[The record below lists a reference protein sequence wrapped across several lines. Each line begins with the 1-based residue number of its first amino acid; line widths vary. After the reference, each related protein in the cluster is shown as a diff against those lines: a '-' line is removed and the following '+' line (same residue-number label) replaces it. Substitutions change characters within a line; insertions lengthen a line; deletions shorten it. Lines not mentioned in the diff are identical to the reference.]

1 MTKDI
6 HCYAP
11 VRSSLLMT
19 RLSGLLVS
27 LWLAGCTVGPDYERP
42 KMDLPGQYNT
52 DVPQSAASH
61 APQAEGE
68 SKATVA
74 VIENWWRLFNDPELD
89 RLEALALANNAD
101 LQMAV
106 ARIAQAQ
113 GMALQAGSAQYPS
126 LSLQG
131 SGTRA
136 SQGAAASPSGVDYL
150 DNNYQGSLGFSYEI
164 DLWGKVRRSVESA
177 DAQLK
182 ASLFDRDSVRL
193 VLEGSVAKA
202 YMNLRTLDAQIM
214 VTQHSI
220 HTRRETLRIAQ
231 AKLAGGLVSPLDINQ
246 ATATLASLQAT
257 QSELVRQRAIV
268 QNQLAVLTGVLDL
281 KIPAAGLDALPVPPV
296 PPAGLPSALL
306 EGRPDIR
313 KAEEQLVSANAQIGV
328 AKANFFPSFSLTG
341 LYGAQSVGFTDFIS
355 AGGTVWAAT
364 IGLTQPIFSGWR
376 LSGQLD
382 TAKGKQQEALANY
395 IRTVRI
401 AFAEVGDSMTS
412 VQQTLEGES
421 HLTRQVDASTKA
433 QQIAILRY
441 EAGYVDYLTV
451 LEAQRVANEASLAY
465 ARNRGSRLQASV
477 DLFRALGGGWQPE
490 IKR

>member
-1 MTKDI
+1 MTKRCS
-6 HCYAP
+6 HP
-11 VRSSLLMT
+11 MMKLSTSLLVAM
-19 RLSGLLVS
+19 LA
-27 LWLAGCTVGPDYERP
+27 AGCTVGPDYERP
-42 KMDLPGQYNT
+42 KMDLPGQYNA
-52 DVPQSAASH
+52 DVPQSSTSDATQS
-61 APQAEGE
+61 QVE

-74 VIENWWRLFNDPELD
+74 IIANWWTLFNDPELN
-89 RLEALALANNAD
+89 RLESLALTNNAD

-113 GMALQAGSAQYPS
+113 GLALQAGSAQYPS
-126 LSLQG
+126 LSLEG

-136 SQGAAASPSGVDYL
+136 SQGAAASASGIDYL
-150 DNNYQGSLGFSYEI
+150 DNNYQGSAGFSYEI

-182 ASLFDRDSVRL
+182 ASVFDRDSVRL

-202 YMNLRTLDAQIM
+202 YMNLRALDAQIK

-257 QSELVRQRAIV
+257 QSELIRQRAIV

-281 KIPAAGLDALPVPPV
+281 KIPATGLDGLPVPPV
-296 PPAGLPSALL
+296 PPAGVPSALL

-341 LYGAQSVGFTDFIS
+341 LYGAQSVGFTNFLS
-355 AGGTVWAAT
+355 AGGSVWAAT
-364 IGLTQPIFSGWR
+364 MGVTQPLFTGW
-376 LSGQLD
+376 LLTGQLD

-395 IRTVRI
+395 IRTVRT

-412 VQQTLEGES
+412 VQQTQES
-421 HLTRQVDASTKA
+421 EAHLSLQVEASTKA

-477 DLFRALGGGWQPE
+477 DLFRSLGGGWQPE

>member
-1 MTKDI
+1 MIKK
-6 HCYAP
+6 HAP
-11 VRSSLLMT
+11 WFAMLM
-19 RLSGLLVS
+19 
-27 LWLAGCTVGPDYERP
+27 LAGCTVGPDYERP
-42 KMDLPGQYNT
+42 KMDLPGQYNAE
-52 DVPQSAASH
+52 VPQSTQVDAA
-61 APQAEGE
+61 AKDVVDIRQD
-68 SKATVA
+68 
-74 VIENWWRLFNDPELD
+74 WWALFDDPELN

-113 GMALQAGSAQYPS
+113 GLALQAGAAQYPN
-126 LSLQG
+126 LSLEG

-136 SQGAAASPSGVDYL
+136 SKGAAATANGIDYL
-150 DNNYQGSLGFSYEI
+150 DNNYQGAVGFSYEI

-182 ASLFDRDSVRL
+182 ASVFDRDSVRL

-202 YMNLRTLDAQIM
+202 YINLRALDAQIK
-214 VTQHSI
+214 VTENSI
-220 HTRRETLRIAQ
+220 LTRRETLRIAQ

-246 ATATLASLQAT
+246 ARATLASLQAT
-257 QSELVRQRAIV
+257 QSELIRQRAIV

-281 KIPAAGLDALPVPPV
+281 KIAATGLDGLPVPPV
-296 PPAGLPSALL
+296 PPAGVPSVLL
-306 EGRPDIR
+306 EARPDIR

-341 LYGAQSVGFTDFIS
+341 LYGAQSVGFTNFLS
-355 AGGTVWAAT
+355 AGGSVWAAT
-364 IGLTQPIFSGWR
+364 LGVTQPLFTGWL

-395 IRTVRI
+395 IRTVRL
-401 AFAEVGDSMTS
+401 AFAEVGDAMTS
-412 VQQTLEGES
+412 VQQTQES
-421 HLTRQVDASTKA
+421 ESYLATQVDASTKA

-465 ARNRGSRLQASV
+465 ARNRSSRLQASV
-477 DLFRALGGGWQPE
+477 DLFRSLGGGWQAEGKQKP
-490 IKR
+490 KP

>member
-1 MTKDI
+1 MIKPLFTF
-6 HCYAP
+6 P
-11 VRSSLLMT
+11 LRLPLLAA
-19 RLSGLLVS
+19 LLV
-27 LWLAGCTVGPDYERP
+27 AGCTVGPDYERP

-52 DVPQSAASH
+52 DVPKSASDTAK
-61 APQAEGE
+61 APVEIRQD
-68 SKATVA
+68 
-74 VIENWWRLFNDPELD
+74 WWTLFNDTELN
-89 RLEALALANNAD
+89 RLESLALANNAD
-101 LQMAV
+101 LQIAV

-113 GMALQAGSAQYPS
+113 GLALQAGAAQYPS
-126 LSLQG
+126 LSLEG
-131 SGTRA
+131 SGTRS
-136 SQGAAASPSGVDYL
+136 SQGAAASPSGIDYL
-150 DNNYQGSLGFSYEI
+150 DSNYQGSVGLSYEI

-182 ASLFDRDSVRL
+182 ASVFDRDSVRL

-202 YMNLRTLDAQIM
+202 YINLRAFDAQIK
-214 VTQHSI
+214 VTDSSI

-246 ATATLASLQAT
+246 AKATLASLQAT

-281 KIPAAGLDALPVPPV
+281 KIPASGLDALPVPPV
-296 PPAGLPSALL
+296 PPAGMPSELL

-341 LYGAQSVGFTDFIS
+341 LYGAQSVGFTNFLS
-355 AGGTVWAAT
+355 AGGSVWAAT
-364 IGLTQPIFSGWR
+364 LGVAQPLFTGWLLT
-376 LSGQLD
+376 GQLE

-395 IRTVRI
+395 IKTVRV
-401 AFAEVGDSMTS
+401 AFAEVGDAMTS
-412 VQQTLEGES
+412 VQQTQESES
-421 HLTRQVDASTKA
+421 HLAAQVEASTKA
-433 QQIAILRY
+433 QQISILRY

-451 LEAQRVANEASLAY
+451 LESQRVANEASLAY

-477 DLFRALGGGWQPE
+477 DLFRSLGGGWQPE

>member
-1 MTKDI
+1 MIKPLF
-6 HCYAP
+6 AFP
-11 VRSSLLMT
+11 LRLPLLAALM
-19 RLSGLLVS
+19 V
-27 LWLAGCTVGPDYERP
+27 AGCTVGPDYERP

-52 DVPQSAASH
+52 DVPQSASDTAK
-61 APQAEGE
+61 APVEIRQD
-68 SKATVA
+68 
-74 VIENWWRLFNDPELD
+74 WWTLFNDAELN
-89 RLEALALANNAD
+89 RLETLALTNNAD

-126 LSLQG
+126 LSLEG
-131 SGTRA
+131 SGTRS
-136 SQGAAASPSGVDYL
+136 SQGASASASGIDYL
-150 DNNYQGSLGFSYEI
+150 DSNYQGSAGLSYEI

-182 ASLFDRDSVRL
+182 ASVLDRDSVRL

-202 YMNLRTLDAQIM
+202 YINLRALDAQIK
-214 VTQHSI
+214 VTDHSI

-246 ATATLASLQAT
+246 AKATLASLQAT
-257 QSELVRQRAIV
+257 QSDLVRQRAIV

-281 KIPAAGLDALPVPPV
+281 KIPASGLDALPVPPV
-296 PPAGLPSALL
+296 PPAGVPSELL

-341 LYGAQSVGFTDFIS
+341 MYGAQSVGFTNFLS
-355 AGGTVWAAT
+355 AGGSVWAAT
-364 IGLTQPIFSGWR
+364 LGVAQPLFTGWLLT
-376 LSGQLD
+376 GQLD

-395 IRTVRI
+395 IKTVRV
-401 AFAEVGDSMTS
+401 AFAEVGDAMTS
-412 VQQTLEGES
+412 VQQTQES
-421 HLTRQVDASTKA
+421 ESYLAAQVAASNKA
-433 QQIAILRY
+433 QEISILRY

-451 LEAQRVANEASLAY
+451 LESQRVANEASLAY

-477 DLFRALGGGWQPE
+477 DLFRSLGGGWQPE
-490 IKR
+490 VSKKRKP